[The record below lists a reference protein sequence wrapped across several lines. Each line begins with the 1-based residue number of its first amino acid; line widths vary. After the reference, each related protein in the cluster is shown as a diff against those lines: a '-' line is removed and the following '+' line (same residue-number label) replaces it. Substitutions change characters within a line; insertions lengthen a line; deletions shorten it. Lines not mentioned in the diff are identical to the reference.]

1 MRSKRRMTAAE
12 FEAVRPLLNIS
23 DDRVTAA
30 RAVLVDSL
38 TYQAVGD
45 QFGWTRQAVGD
56 AVGIVWRTLERYHES
71 QKATANA
78 GLSLPDGWEQVTL
91 IAPSYLIPKFRG
103 EIAEATQQPL
113 QKTKAVKK
121 QKNEE

>member
-12 FEAVRPLLNIS
+12 FEALRPLLNIS

-103 EIAEATQQPL
+103 EIAEATQQPM